1 MMVRRERM
9 QRAVEDGFMNATDVA
24 DYLAERG
31 VPFRDAHEIT
41 GRIVQFC
48 LANNKRIDDLTVD
61 EFKRFSAKF
70 DKSIYD
76 YLKVEAVV
84 ARRSALGGTARQ
96 NVLRRLKELRT
107 R

>member
-1 MMVRRERM
+1 
-9 QRAVEDGFMNATDVA
+9 
-24 DYLAERG
+24 L
-31 VPFRDAHEIT
+31 
-41 GRIVQFC
+41 
-48 LANNKRIDDLTVD
+48 D